1 MKIKVDRYTV
11 HIIPETDQDVAF
23 IEDTMRLSLDGDVI
37 KLERIDEKSDPMGFR
52 LETDLGTLPRQ
63 QERGQTRPIKE
74 GLYQRP
80 IEDFIDVADS
90 WDGPPYSRTSPRG
103 EGKVEKT
110 NPVEAIIN
118 IHEFALC

>member
-1 MKIKVDRYTV
+1 MKIKIDRYTV
-11 HIIPETDQDVAF
+11 HIIPENDQDVAF

-37 KLERIDEKSDPMGFR
+37 KLERIDEATDPMGFR

-103 EGKVEKT
+103 KGKVEETKGD
-110 NPVEAIIN
+110 NEAI
-118 IHEFALC
+118 

>member
-80 IEDFIDVADS
+80 IEDFIDVVDS

-110 NPVEAIIN
+110 KVDNEAV
-118 IHEFALC
+118 